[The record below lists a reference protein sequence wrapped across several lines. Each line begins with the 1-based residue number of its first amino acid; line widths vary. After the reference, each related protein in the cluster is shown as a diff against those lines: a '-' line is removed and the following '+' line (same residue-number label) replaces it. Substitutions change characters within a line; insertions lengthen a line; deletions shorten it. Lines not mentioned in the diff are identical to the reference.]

1 MIIKSIIKCV
11 LVVSW
16 DSKTLIEQQQ
26 QQLAE
31 SVHLSVL
38 LVISLTTSASYVV
51 TLFTC
56 QIYECAPAA
65 ANAVA
70 SCDTALMFRRRSRT
84 PHAMTTS
91 AASVANRLSPSQF
104 HCTQAAD
111 IASDPIT
118 HICLFF
124 YRVTPCK
131 RGICYGNFACQS
143 VIRRLFMTI
152 ANHSSISTVVW
163 ELNAVFKVVS
173 KRWGS
178 VGDERSRNRRPEA
191 TKGMAWDGLFFNFVH

>member
-124 YRVTPCK
+124 T
-131 RGICYGNFACQS
+131 AW
-143 VIRRLFMTI
+143 RR
-152 ANHSSISTVVW
+152 AS
-163 ELNAVFKVVS
+163 AVFATAILPVS
-173 KRWGS
+173 LWS
-178 VGDERSRNRRPEA
+178 VGYLWRSQTIRQFLLWYES
-191 TKGMAWDGLFFNFVH
+191 

>member
-91 AASVANRLSPSQF
+91 AASVANRLSPYQF

-124 YRVTPCK
+124 LPRDAVQARYLLRQFCLSVCDPSAIYDDRK
-131 RGICYGNFACQS
+131 PFVNFYCGMRAKCS
-143 VIRRLFMTI
+143 V
-152 ANHSSISTVVW
+152 
-163 ELNAVFKVVS
+163 
-173 KRWGS
+173 
-178 VGDERSRNRRPEA
+178 
-191 TKGMAWDGLFFNFVH
+191 